1 MDKKVVYVSLMI
13 SFGIIIAILSMP
25 EIMENLA
32 SNILN
37 QFGIGL
43 IFLALLFIGFIHG
56 IKPDEH
62 TWPITIPYAL
72 VQKNLKRA
80 VLASFVFTGALTL
93 VWTILSLVISQILS
107 LLTNPEMLTPYAD
120 VIAGLTMIGVALL
133 FILKTKKNENKI
145 GTDHLV
151 PDYRYIWI
159 HGLAASFGGD
169 FFVVLILSSVLIGS
183 AIPASLGFS
192 IGFLFGV
199 GSMIAQS
206 IVVIAAYKG
215 FNLLIKNANL
225 MAKSG
230 MLSLLFLGIFLF
242 SLGII
247 NFINLII

>member
-1 MDKKVVYVSLMI
+1 MDKKPVYVSLMV

-25 EIMENLA
+25 EIMEELA
-32 SNILN
+32 SSVLS
-37 QFGIGL
+37 QFEISL
-43 IFLALLFIGFIHG
+43 VFLALFIIGFIHG

-72 VQKNLKRA
+72 VQKDLKRA

-93 VWTILSLVISQILS
+93 IWTILSFMVSQILS
-107 LLTNPEMLTPYAD
+107 LLTNPEMLTPYAT
-120 VIAGLTMIGVALL
+120 VAAGTTMIAVASL
-133 FILKTKKNENKI
+133 FIIKTKKNGNKI
-145 GTDHLV
+145 GTDHSV

-169 FFVVLILSSVLIGS
+169 FFVVLVLSSVLLGS
-183 AIPASLGFS
+183 VIPVSLGFL
-192 IGFLFGV
+192 IGFLFGI

-206 IVVIAAYKG
+206 IFVIAAYKG

-225 MAKSG
+225 IARSG
-230 MLSLLFLGIFLF
+230 ILSLLFLGIFLV

-247 NFINLII
+247 NFINSVI